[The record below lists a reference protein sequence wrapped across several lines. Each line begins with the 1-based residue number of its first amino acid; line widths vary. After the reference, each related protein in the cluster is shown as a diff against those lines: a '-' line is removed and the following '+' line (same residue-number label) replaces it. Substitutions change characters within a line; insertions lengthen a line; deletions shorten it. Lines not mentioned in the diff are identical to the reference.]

1 LGLDGIKKGI
11 GIWFFATRGIRGN
24 RSGAPNHR
32 PPSQSFSKLKRT
44 VVKCIGMR
52 GHECV
57 TLGPQ
62 RITQSALLGTDCGRL
77 HAIAHALTVLRSVG
91 SVP

>member
-1 LGLDGIKKGI
+1 
-11 GIWFFATRGIRGN
+11 
-24 RSGAPNHR
+24 
-32 PPSQSFSKLKRT
+32 
-44 VVKCIGMR
+44 
-52 GHECV
+52 V